1 MPHKTSDTIKYL
13 RHFKNPLYIMPD
25 NTVNSSFTKNLIKHT
40 RWRVPQKESKFKY
53 INLLIKRKYN
63 QRFPVR
69 KILFRT

>member
-1 MPHKTSDTIKYL
+1 
-13 RHFKNPLYIMPD
+13 MPD

-69 KILFRT
+69 KILFRTESN